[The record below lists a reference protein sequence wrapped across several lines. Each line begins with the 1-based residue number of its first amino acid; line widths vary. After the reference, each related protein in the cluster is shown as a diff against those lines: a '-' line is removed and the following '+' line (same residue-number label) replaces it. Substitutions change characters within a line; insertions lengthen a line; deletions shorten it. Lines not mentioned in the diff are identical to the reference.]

1 MSGFIACNV
10 YSNEKAKADIEK
22 VKDKVDII
30 IVAMHWG
37 NEYSHG
43 VSSSQTD
50 IANYLS
56 SLGVNLIIGAHPHVV
71 EPVEY
76 INDGKTFVIYS
87 LGNFISDQIG
97 IEKLTGLM
105 MEVTIKKVV
114 DVDDSVT
121 VSIENPK
128 AELIYT
134 KAYNSRNRDFKVY
147 PYPQLNNNLL
157 PNYMNYYEKYK
168 EIVSSRYQNLVWGV
182 TGE

>member
-1 MSGFIACNV
+1 MKV
-10 YSNEKAKADIEK
+10 YNKEKTQILPEYDLTKGYLIEDTITINQPEIQAVEEQCHYETIK
-22 VKDKVDII
+22 EYENGGKDV
-30 IVAMHWG
+30 
-37 NEYSHG
+37 
-43 VSSSQTD
+43 
-50 IANYLS
+50 
-56 SLGVNLIIGAHPHVV
+56 
-71 EPVEY
+71 
-76 INDGKTFVIYS
+76 
-87 LGNFISDQIG
+87 
-97 IEKLTGLM
+97 
-105 MEVTIKKVV
+105 KKVV

-182 TGE
+182 TGEWLYGNFK